1 MSHYFTSVP
10 ASHLLCQCP
19 ITLCADSDSPPC
31 KENCKAEAHIDC
43 SCEKS
48 VKIPVLELAWL
59 KGQRDKIGSRSKHQ
73 MGGADMVETAK
84 QDKTSKRK
92 LEEAESLS
100 KQRKKAQDEEEEIFG
115 KVLFSDSEV
124 FDMGGEL
131 EDEGRGSDVVQDHGQ
146 VDDEGG
152 LEDLAERDPDQES
165 DKTRRNY
172 LDLSNTAAASLRY
185 GVSSTATA
193 ALCSSFL
200 ADLIKGKVLPPEY

>member
-1 MSHYFTSVP
+1 
-10 ASHLLCQCP
+10 
-19 ITLCADSDSPPC
+19 
-31 KENCKAEAHIDC
+31 
-43 SCEKS
+43 
-48 VKIPVLELAWL
+48 
-59 KGQRDKIGSRSKHQ
+59 
-73 MGGADMVETAK
+73 MVETAK
-84 QDKTSKRK
+84 QNKTSKRK

-152 LEDLAERDPDQES
+152 LEDLAERDPNQES
-165 DKTRRNY
+165 EKTRRNY